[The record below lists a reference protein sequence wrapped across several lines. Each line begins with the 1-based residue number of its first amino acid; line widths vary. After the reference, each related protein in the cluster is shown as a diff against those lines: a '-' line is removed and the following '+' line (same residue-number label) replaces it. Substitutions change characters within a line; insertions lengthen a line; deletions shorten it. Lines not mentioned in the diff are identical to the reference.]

1 MDDSVII
8 ELLVT
13 RNEKGLEA
21 FYDKYAAALLGVI
34 NRIVGDVQIAEEVLS
49 QSMLK
54 VWNKID
60 TYKQSKSGLF
70 TWSMAIA
77 RNSALDKKRLKSF
90 ENRKKTD
97 DLTSTVNKVQSES
110 PISTLVT
117 DKLLR
122 LVDDKYGDVL
132 QKIYL
137 EGYSQSE
144 TAELM
149 DIPLGTVKTRLRKA
163 IQILREELKDEKKLL
178 YSIIIII
185 TIITLLG

>member
-1 MDDSVII
+1 MEDSVIV
-8 ELLVT
+8 ELLVA

-21 FYDKYAAALLGVI
+21 FYDKYSAALLGVI
-34 NRIVGDVQIAEEVLS
+34 NRIVGDIQVAEEVLS
-49 QSMLK
+49 QSVLK
-54 VWNKID
+54 VWSKIH
-60 TYKQSKSGLF
+60 TYKESKSGLF

-97 DLTSTVNKVQSES
+97 DLSNIVNKVES
-110 PISTLVT
+110 TSTNSTLVT
-117 DKLLR
+117 DKLLK
-122 LVDDKYGDVL
+122 LLDDKYSDVL
-132 QKIYL
+132 EKIYL

-144 TAELM
+144 TAELL

-163 IQILREELKDEKKLL
+163 IQILREELKEEKNLL

-185 TIITLLG
+185 TLIALLG

>member
-1 MDDSVII
+1 MDDSAIV
-8 ELLVT
+8 ELLVA

-21 FYDKYAAALLGVI
+21 FYDKYSAALLGVV
-34 NRIVGDVQIAEEVLS
+34 NRILGDVQIAEEVLS
-49 QSMLK
+49 QSMMK

-60 TYKQSKSGLF
+60 TYKESKSSLF

-90 ENRKKTD
+90 ENRKKTE

-110 PISTLVT
+110 TTSTLVT
-117 DKLLR
+117 DKLLK

-144 TAELM
+144 TAEIM